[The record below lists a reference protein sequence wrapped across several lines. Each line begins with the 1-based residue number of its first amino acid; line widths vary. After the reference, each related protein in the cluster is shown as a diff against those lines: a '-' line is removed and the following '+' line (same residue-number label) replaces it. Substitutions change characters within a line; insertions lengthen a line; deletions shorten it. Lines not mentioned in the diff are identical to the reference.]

1 MFSAPSTAPYTAAA
15 AEARSRVTPIPT
27 PPLVRLVGSLGVAGS
42 VAAMV
47 SRLGA
52 GPKAAVAL
60 VCVAAALAVVL
71 AHPYRQRMRAFA
83 REKNVATVPSIS
95 MLLPLMA
102 WWLILMLAPLAG
114 WPAWGALLTFA
125 VVFGAAWVLFPH
137 VDGSRRLAYA

>member
-1 MFSAPSTAPYTAAA
+1 MFTAPFTAPTVAA

-27 PPLVRLVGSLGVAGS
+27 PPLVRLVGSLGAAGS

-47 SRLGA
+47 SRLGT
-52 GPKAAVAL
+52 GPKVAVAL

-114 WPAWGALLTFA
+114 WPVWGALLTFA
-125 VVFGAAWVLFPH
+125 AVFGAAWVLFPH

>member
-1 MFSAPSTAPYTAAA
+1 MFTAPYTASA

-27 PPLVRLVGSLGVAGS
+27 PPLVRLAGSLGAAGS

-47 SRLGA
+47 SRLTA
-52 GPKAAVAL
+52 GPKVAVAL
-60 VCVAAALAVVL
+60 VCVAAALAAAL
-71 AHPYRQRMRAFA
+71 AHPYRRQMRAFA

-114 WPAWGALLTFA
+114 WPAWGVALTFVA
-125 VVFGAAWVLFPH
+125 VFGAAWVLFPH

>member
-1 MFSAPSTAPYTAAA
+1 MFAASYTASA
-15 AEARSRVTPIPT
+15 AEARSHVTPIPT

-47 SRLGA
+47 SRLAA
-52 GPKAAVAL
+52 GQKVAVAL
-60 VCVAAALAVVL
+60 ACVAAALAMTL
-71 AHPYRQRMRAFA
+71 AHPYRRRIRAFA
-83 REKNVATVPSIS
+83 RGKNVATVPSIS

-102 WWLILMLAPLAG
+102 WWLIIMLAPLAG

-125 VVFGAAWVLFPH
+125 AVFGAAWVLFPH